1 MCFSILCQPGDV
13 AGAEQETLVVAPA
26 KKKNWEEVYA
36 ERKQWWSLQPLKV
49 VAPPLVEDATWA
61 GRPVDRFL
69 RHRMTVEGVTP
80 APTADQ
86 ETLLRRATLVLTG
99 LLPKSADLDSFLELS
114 KQSPAAA
121 YAVVVERLLAS
132 PQYGEHFARHW
143 MDVVRFTETHGNEWN
158 YDVAYAWRYRDYLIR
173 AFNDDTSFDQL
184 VREHVAGDLLPDPR
198 WNAAGNFNESAI
210 GTAFYRFGE
219 VNHDSCVQ
227 FGIIGYDIVDNQLDT
242 LTKAFQATTVACAR
256 CHDHKMDAVSTSDY
270 HALLG
275 VLRSSRSVQRT
286 LDGPDVNREAM
297 LNLQGLKQ
305 SLRDELAAI
314 WKKEAGELKSEAF
327 QKLADAAGDKT
338 PPIGSPLHAW
348 YAACKPDAANVAET
362 WARLA
367 ADHAKE
373 SLDRSEF
380 NRTQFESLADFREG
394 IPQDWKSDGMGLR
407 VPIAT
412 GGDFTVSTEGDA
424 AVKSFLSRGVF
435 THGLSDKLNGALRSP
450 TLKRGRKKVSFEIVG
465 GRFSLARLV
474 FNNCQL
480 NYNHQHSLHHD
491 DWTWVT
497 VDFPENTDAMQPYA
511 ELLTYWDNPKFPDPL
526 GTLGKDTENQRG
538 PFSEHSQ
545 NPRTWWGI
553 RRIVVHDCAET
564 PREELTHLQRL
575 YIPPPP
581 TTREE
586 AVSRYSGIAAAALQA
601 FAAGR
606 ATDDDVLWLNW
617 LLKNGMLS
625 NRLDATPRLA
635 QLTAQ
640 YREVENKQISLPTM
654 MPGLADE
661 SEAISQPVLL
671 RGDYTKPGDS
681 VPPGYVRAITPE
693 DTFLNLKGSGRREL
707 SGIISSPRNPL
718 TARVMVNRIWQWI
731 FGAGLVGTPD
741 DFGHLGA
748 QPSHPELLDHL
759 AAQFMA
765 DGWSVK
771 KLVRSLVLSRAFQ
784 SASAPNAEA
793 RLRDPNNTL
802 LSHFTARRMEAESI
816 RDAML
821 QVSGRMDA
829 RMFGPSVQPYREKAD
844 PEKRLFTGPLD
855 GEGRRSIYIKFQLME
870 STRFLNAFNLPGGK
884 VTQGRREDSNVPAQS
899 LAMLNDPLVQAM
911 ADHWAGEI
919 VKDDCVSLHE
929 RITGM
934 FRRALGRTPLDSE
947 RERFVA
953 AVRSLAVNREV
964 ADASLMTERTV
975 WKDAAHAMFNLSEFI
990 FIP

>member
-1 MCFSILCQPGDV
+1 MVVFSMPGEV
-13 AGAEQETLVVAPA
+13 VGAAQETVVAA
-26 KKKNWEEVYA
+26 STKQKNWDEAYA
-36 ERKQWWSLQPLKV
+36 QRKLWWSLQPLKV
-49 VAPPLVEDATWA
+49 VAPPLVEDAAWA
-61 GRPVDRFL
+61 GRAADRFL
-69 RHRMTVEGVTP
+69 RNRMTAEGVTP
-80 APTADQ
+80 APPADQ

-99 LLPKSADLDSFLELS
+99 LPPRSEDLAGFLAAS
-114 KQSPAAA
+114 RQSPAAA
-121 YAVVVERLLAS
+121 YAVMVERLLAS
-132 PQYGEHFARHW
+132 PQFGEHFARHW

-173 AFNDDTSFDQL
+173 AFNDDVPFDQL

-198 WNAAGNFNESAI
+198 WNGTGKFNESAI

-256 CHDHKMDAVSTSDY
+256 CHDHKMDAVSTRDY

-286 LDGPDVNREAM
+286 LDGPEVNHAAM
-297 LNLQGLKQ
+297 VTLQDLKQ
-305 SLRDELAAI
+305 SLRAELAAI
-314 WKKEAGELKSEAF
+314 WKKEAGELKAGPL
-327 QKLADAAGDKT
+327 QKLAEAAGEKM
-338 PPIGSPLHAW
+338 PPIDSPLHAW
-348 YAACKPDAANVAET
+348 YAACKTDAAKVSET

-367 ADHAKE
+367 ADHPKE
-373 SLDRSEF
+373 SAERSEF
-380 NRTQFESLADFREG
+380 NRTQFESLADFRTG

-407 VPIAT
+407 VPIAS
-412 GGDFTVSTEGDA
+412 GGDFTVATEGDA
-424 AVKSFLSRGVF
+424 AVKSILGSGVF
-435 THGLSDKLNGALRSP
+435 THALSDKLNGALRSP
-450 TLKRGRKKVSFEIVG
+450 TLKRARKKVSFEIMG

-491 DWTWVT
+491 DWSWVT
-497 VDFPENTDAMQPYA
+497 VDFAENTDALLPYA
-511 ELLTYWDNPKFPDPL
+511 ELLTFWDNPKFPDPL

-538 PFSEHSQ
+538 PFAEHSQ

-553 RRIVVHDCAET
+553 RRIVVHDCTET
-564 PREELTHLQRL
+564 PRKELTHLQRL
-575 YIPPPP
+575 YMPPLP
-581 TTREE
+581 TTTEE
-586 AVSRYSGIAAAALQA
+586 AALRYSGIAAGAVEA

-606 ATDDDVLWLNW
+606 ATDDDVLWLDW
-617 LLKNGMLS
+617 FLKNGILS
-625 NRLDATPRLA
+625 NKLEATPRLA

-640 YREVENKQISLPTM
+640 YREVENKQISLPTV

-661 SEAISQPVLL
+661 SEAIAQPVLL
-671 RGDYTKPGDS
+671 RGDYTKTGES
-681 VPPGYVRAITPE
+681 VPPGYVRAITPV
-693 DTFLNLKGSGRREL
+693 DSFLNSKGSGRREL
-707 SGIISSPRNPL
+707 AGIISSPGNPL

-748 QPSHPELLDHL
+748 LPSHPELLDHL

-793 RLRDPNNTL
+793 RLRDPENAL
-802 LSHFTARRMEAESI
+802 LSHYTARRMEAESI

-821 QVSGRMDA
+821 EVSGRMNA
-829 RMFGPSVQPYREKAD
+829 KMFGPSVQPYREKAD
-844 PEKRLFTGPLD
+844 PEKRLFAGPLD
-855 GEGRRSIYIKFQLME
+855 GEGRRSLYIKFQLME
-870 STRFLNAFNLPGGK
+870 SARFLNAFNLPGGK

-899 LAMLNDPLVQAM
+899 LAMLNDPLVLAM

-919 VKDDCVSLHE
+919 FKDGCASMDE

-934 FRRALGRTPLDSE
+934 FRRALGRTPNDSE

-953 AVRSLAVNREV
+953 AVRSLAGSRGGDEV
-964 ADASLMTERTV
+964 PLMTQRTL